1 MKCQNGLIVRAMQR
15 LQIWIAI
22 VRQRAASWISNTRN
36 IHEIS
41 HVPECKQCAGR
52 VCLNPS
58 ITTNCAMQSQCAY
71 AILRLN
77 LRRRKVAS
85 MDTLISNDALIYIF
99 LGLIIFIGSTVQGV
113 IGFGLGTI
121 STPIMALLKPDLV
134 PVVVL
139 CLAFII
145 ACSTLHRAWAE
156 TDWKMVLYSNL
167 ARLPG
172 TFLAVWA
179 LAVLTTNSLQL
190 FIGCA
195 VIFTMILSSLGWTP
209 KVNAPNTLI
218 AGGLS
223 GFLGTSTSI
232 GGPPMA
238 LLMKTFNP
246 AKARG
251 TLAAT
256 FVFGSIVS
264 MVTLA
269 IGGQITTYQLKYA
282 VIYLPLAILGLVAA
296 NYFNR
301 FVDRR
306 LLNRTVIIV
315 SIGASLVL
323 IIQSLL
329 G

>member
-1 MKCQNGLIVRAMQR
+1 MDI
-15 LQIWIAI
+15 I
-22 VRQRAASWISNTRN
+22 
-36 IHEIS
+36 IS
-41 HVPECKQCAGR
+41 H
-52 VCLNPS
+52 
-58 ITTNCAMQSQCAY
+58 
-71 AILRLN
+71 
-77 LRRRKVAS
+77 
-85 MDTLISNDALIYIF
+85 DALPYIF
-99 LGLIIFIGSTVQGV
+99 LGLIIFIGATVQGV

-121 STPIMALLKPDLV
+121 STPIMGLLKPDLV

-145 ACSTLHRAWAE
+145 AGSTLHRAWAE

-179 LAVLTTNSLQL
+179 LAVLSTNSLQI
-190 FIGCA
+190 FIGCS

-209 KVNAPNTLI
+209 KVNVANTLI

-269 IGGQITTYQLKYA
+269 VGGQVTTYQLKYA
-282 VIYLPLAILGLVAA
+282 VLYLPLAILGLVAA

-306 LLNRTVIIV
+306 LLNRIVVIV

-323 IIQSLL
+323 IAQSLV

>member
-1 MKCQNGLIVRAMQR
+1 
-15 LQIWIAI
+15 
-22 VRQRAASWISNTRN
+22 
-36 IHEIS
+36 
-41 HVPECKQCAGR
+41 
-52 VCLNPS
+52 
-58 ITTNCAMQSQCAY
+58 
-71 AILRLN
+71 
-77 LRRRKVAS
+77 
-85 MDTLISNDALIYIF
+85 MDTLISNDALMYIF

>member
-1 MKCQNGLIVRAMQR
+1 MDI
-15 LQIWIAI
+15 I
-22 VRQRAASWISNTRN
+22 
-36 IHEIS
+36 IS
-41 HVPECKQCAGR
+41 H
-52 VCLNPS
+52 
-58 ITTNCAMQSQCAY
+58 
-71 AILRLN
+71 
-77 LRRRKVAS
+77 
-85 MDTLISNDALIYIF
+85 DALPYIF
-99 LGLIIFIGSTVQGV
+99 LGLIIFIGATVQGV

-179 LAVLTTNSLQL
+179 LAVLSTNSLQI
-190 FIGCA
+190 FIGCS

-209 KVNAPNTLI
+209 KVNVANTLI

-269 IGGQITTYQLKYA
+269 VGGQVTTYQLKYA
-282 VIYLPLAILGLVAA
+282 VLYLPLAILGLVAA

-306 LLNRTVIIV
+306 LLNRIVVIV

-323 IIQSLL
+323 IAQSLV

>member
-1 MKCQNGLIVRAMQR
+1 
-15 LQIWIAI
+15 
-22 VRQRAASWISNTRN
+22 
-36 IHEIS
+36 
-41 HVPECKQCAGR
+41 
-52 VCLNPS
+52 
-58 ITTNCAMQSQCAY
+58 
-71 AILRLN
+71 
-77 LRRRKVAS
+77 
-85 MDTLISNDALIYIF
+85 
-99 LGLIIFIGSTVQGV
+99 
-113 IGFGLGTI
+113 
-121 STPIMALLKPDLV
+121 
-134 PVVVL
+134 
-139 CLAFII
+139 
-145 ACSTLHRAWAE
+145 
-156 TDWKMVLYSNL
+156 MVLYSNL

-179 LAVLTTNSLQL
+179 LAVLSTNSLQI
-190 FIGCA
+190 FIGGS
-195 VIFTMILSSLGWTP
+195 VIFTMVLSSLGWTP
-209 KVNAPNTLI
+209 KVNVANTLI

-269 IGGQITTYQLKYA
+269 VGGQVTTYQLKYA
-282 VIYLPLAILGLVAA
+282 VLYLPLAILGLVAA

-306 LLNRTVIIV
+306 LLNRIVVIV

-323 IIQSLL
+323 IAQSLV

>member
-1 MKCQNGLIVRAMQR
+1 MDI
-15 LQIWIAI
+15 I
-22 VRQRAASWISNTRN
+22 
-36 IHEIS
+36 IS
-41 HVPECKQCAGR
+41 H
-52 VCLNPS
+52 
-58 ITTNCAMQSQCAY
+58 
-71 AILRLN
+71 
-77 LRRRKVAS
+77 
-85 MDTLISNDALIYIF
+85 DALPYIF
-99 LGLIIFIGSTVQGV
+99 LGLIIFIGATVQGV

-179 LAVLTTNSLQL
+179 LAVLSTNSLQI
-190 FIGCA
+190 FIGCS
-195 VIFTMILSSLGWTP
+195 VIFTMVLSSLGWTP
-209 KVNAPNTLI
+209 KVNVANTLI

-269 IGGQITTYQLKYA
+269 VGGQVTTYQLKYA
-282 VIYLPLAILGLVAA
+282 VLYLPLAILGLVAA

-306 LLNRTVIIV
+306 LLNRIVVIV

-323 IIQSLL
+323 IAQSLV

>member
-1 MKCQNGLIVRAMQR
+1 MDI
-15 LQIWIAI
+15 IF
-22 VRQRAASWISNTRN
+22 
-36 IHEIS
+36 S
-41 HVPECKQCAGR
+41 H
-52 VCLNPS
+52 
-58 ITTNCAMQSQCAY
+58 
-71 AILRLN
+71 
-77 LRRRKVAS
+77 
-85 MDTLISNDALIYIF
+85 DALPYIF
-99 LGLIIFIGSTVQGV
+99 LGLIIFVGATVQGV

-156 TDWKMVLYSNL
+156 TDWKMVLYSNI

-172 TFLAVWA
+172 TFLAAWA
-179 LAVLTTNSLQL
+179 LAVLSTNSLQL

-195 VIFTMILSSLGWTP
+195 VIFTMVLSSLGWTP
-209 KVNAPNTLI
+209 MVNVGNTVI
-218 AGGLS
+218 AGVLS

-269 IGGQITTYQLKYA
+269 LGGQVTTYQLKYA
-282 VIYLPLAILGLVAA
+282 LIYLPLAVLGLVAA

-301 FVDRR
+301 FVDRKV
-306 LLNRTVIIV
+306 LNRMVVII
-315 SIGASLVL
+315 SIGASIVL
-323 IIQSLL
+323 IAQSLV

>member
-1 MKCQNGLIVRAMQR
+1 MDI
-15 LQIWIAI
+15 I
-22 VRQRAASWISNTRN
+22 
-36 IHEIS
+36 IS
-41 HVPECKQCAGR
+41 H
-52 VCLNPS
+52 
-58 ITTNCAMQSQCAY
+58 
-71 AILRLN
+71 
-77 LRRRKVAS
+77 
-85 MDTLISNDALIYIF
+85 DALPYIF
-99 LGLIIFIGSTVQGV
+99 LGLIIFIGATVQGV

-179 LAVLTTNSLQL
+179 LAVLSTNSLQI
-190 FIGCA
+190 FIGCS
-195 VIFTMILSSLGWTP
+195 VIFTMVLSSLGWTP
-209 KVNAPNTLI
+209 KVNVANTLI

-238 LLMKTFNP
+238 LLMKIFNP

-269 IGGQITTYQLKYA
+269 VGGQVTTYQLKYA
-282 VIYLPLAILGLVAA
+282 VLYLPLAILGLVAA

-306 LLNRTVIIV
+306 LLNRIVVIV

-323 IIQSLL
+323 IAQSLV

>member
-1 MKCQNGLIVRAMQR
+1 
-15 LQIWIAI
+15 
-22 VRQRAASWISNTRN
+22 
-36 IHEIS
+36 
-41 HVPECKQCAGR
+41 
-52 VCLNPS
+52 
-58 ITTNCAMQSQCAY
+58 
-71 AILRLN
+71 
-77 LRRRKVAS
+77 
-85 MDTLISNDALIYIF
+85 
-99 LGLIIFIGSTVQGV
+99 
-113 IGFGLGTI
+113 
-121 STPIMALLKPDLV
+121 
-134 PVVVL
+134 
-139 CLAFII
+139 
-145 ACSTLHRAWAE
+145 
-156 TDWKMVLYSNL
+156 
-167 ARLPG
+167 
-172 TFLAVWA
+172 
-179 LAVLTTNSLQL
+179 
-190 FIGCA
+190 
-195 VIFTMILSSLGWTP
+195 
-209 KVNAPNTLI
+209 
-218 AGGLS
+218 
-223 GFLGTSTSI
+223 
-232 GGPPMA
+232 MA

>member
-1 MKCQNGLIVRAMQR
+1 
-15 LQIWIAI
+15 
-22 VRQRAASWISNTRN
+22 
-36 IHEIS
+36 
-41 HVPECKQCAGR
+41 
-52 VCLNPS
+52 
-58 ITTNCAMQSQCAY
+58 
-71 AILRLN
+71 
-77 LRRRKVAS
+77 
-85 MDTLISNDALIYIF
+85 MDIIFSPDALPYIF
-99 LGLIIFIGSTVQGV
+99 LGLIIFVGATVQGV

-156 TDWKMVLYSNL
+156 TDWKMVLYSNI

-172 TFLAVWA
+172 TFLAAWA
-179 LAVLTTNSLQL
+179 LAVLSTNSLQL

-195 VIFTMILSSLGWTP
+195 VIFTMVLSSLGWTP
-209 KVNAPNTLI
+209 KVNAGNTVI
-218 AGGLS
+218 AGVLS

-246 AKARG
+246 AEARG

-269 IGGQITTYQLKYA
+269 LGGQVTTYQLKYA
-282 VIYLPLAILGLVAA
+282 LIYLPLAVLGLVAA

-301 FVDRR
+301 FVDRKV
-306 LLNRTVIIV
+306 LNRMVVIV
-315 SIGASLVL
+315 SIGASIVL
-323 IIQSLL
+323 IAQSLV

>member
-1 MKCQNGLIVRAMQR
+1 MDI
-15 LQIWIAI
+15 IF
-22 VRQRAASWISNTRN
+22 
-36 IHEIS
+36 S
-41 HVPECKQCAGR
+41 H
-52 VCLNPS
+52 
-58 ITTNCAMQSQCAY
+58 
-71 AILRLN
+71 
-77 LRRRKVAS
+77 
-85 MDTLISNDALIYIF
+85 DALPYIF
-99 LGLIIFIGSTVQGV
+99 LGLIIFVGATVQGV

-156 TDWKMVLYSNL
+156 TDWKMVLYSNI

-179 LAVLTTNSLQL
+179 LAVLSTNSLQL

-195 VIFTMILSSLGWTP
+195 VIFTMVLSSLGWTP
-209 KVNAPNTLI
+209 KVNVANTVI
-218 AGGLS
+218 AGVLS

-251 TLAAT
+251 ILAAT

-269 IGGQITTYQLKYA
+269 LGGQVTTYQLKFA
-282 VIYLPLAILGLVAA
+282 LIYLPLAVLGLMAA

-301 FVDRR
+301 FVDRKV
-306 LLNRTVIIV
+306 LNRTVVIV
-315 SIGASLVL
+315 SIGASIVL
-323 IIQSLL
+323 IAQSLV

>member
-1 MKCQNGLIVRAMQR
+1 MDI
-15 LQIWIAI
+15 IF
-22 VRQRAASWISNTRN
+22 
-36 IHEIS
+36 S
-41 HVPECKQCAGR
+41 H
-52 VCLNPS
+52 
-58 ITTNCAMQSQCAY
+58 
-71 AILRLN
+71 
-77 LRRRKVAS
+77 
-85 MDTLISNDALIYIF
+85 DALPYIF
-99 LGLIIFIGSTVQGV
+99 LGLIILVGATVQGV

-156 TDWKMVLYSNL
+156 TDWKMVLYSNI

-172 TFLAVWA
+172 TFLAAWA
-179 LAVLTTNSLQL
+179 LAVLSTNSLQL

-195 VIFTMILSSLGWTP
+195 VIFTMVLSSLGWTP
-209 KVNAPNTLI
+209 KVNAGNTVI
-218 AGGLS
+218 AGVLS

-269 IGGQITTYQLKYA
+269 LGGQVTTYQLKYA
-282 VIYLPLAILGLVAA
+282 LIYLPLAVLGLVAA

-301 FVDRR
+301 FVDRKV
-306 LLNRTVIIV
+306 LNRMVVIV
-315 SIGASLVL
+315 SIGASIVL
-323 IIQSLL
+323 IAQSLV

>member
-1 MKCQNGLIVRAMQR
+1 
-15 LQIWIAI
+15 
-22 VRQRAASWISNTRN
+22 
-36 IHEIS
+36 
-41 HVPECKQCAGR
+41 
-52 VCLNPS
+52 
-58 ITTNCAMQSQCAY
+58 
-71 AILRLN
+71 
-77 LRRRKVAS
+77 
-85 MDTLISNDALIYIF
+85 MDIIISNDALPYIF
-99 LGLIIFIGSTVQGV
+99 LGLIIFIGATVQGV

-179 LAVLTTNSLQL
+179 LAVLSTNSLQI
-190 FIGCA
+190 FIGCS
-195 VIFTMILSSLGWTP
+195 VIFTMVLSSLGWTP
-209 KVNAPNTLI
+209 KVNVANTLI

-269 IGGQITTYQLKYA
+269 VGGQVTTYQLKYA
-282 VIYLPLAILGLVAA
+282 VLYLPLAILGLVAA

-306 LLNRTVIIV
+306 LLNRIVVIV

-323 IIQSLL
+323 IAQSLV